1 MTPALSESERLV
13 SRTNDYMCNEMRLN
27 EEAFYG
33 GNDLNLLLRLWAN
46 LVLNESSPGKCLMHA
61 GKWRFCVA
69 NHLCIVYTLVVCN
82 LFMLQE
88 EKSEN

>member
-33 GNDLNLLLRLWAN
+33 NGLNLLLRLWAD
-46 LVLNESSPGKCLMHA
+46 LVLNESSPGQMSDA
-61 GKWRFCVA
+61 
-69 NHLCIVYTLVVCN
+69 
-82 LFMLQE
+82 
-88 EKSEN
+88 